1 MTAQTALAAIPDG
14 LRGPLLAEYGSIV
27 QNFAEHRWSPS
38 ELSGGKF
45 CEIVFTILDG
55 FAKASYSPTP
65 SKPRA
70 FDQACRVLEN
80 NAHVPRSFQI
90 LIPRLLPALFEV
102 RNNRGV
108 GHAGGDVDPNHMD
121 AVFVMNS
128 CSWITAELVRVF
140 HGVSTAEAQRV
151 VDGLV
156 ERRVPLLW
164 VGEDMRRVLD
174 PKMSLPDQV
183 LVLSSTSPDKVQSTD
198 LLKWT
203 DYKNP
208 TYFKKLLRDLH
219 KKRLI
224 ELSSDETTVLL
235 LPPGDKIASDV
246 IAKAAKQKKL

>member
-1 MTAQTALAAIPDG
+1 MTVQTALAAIPEG
-14 LRGPLLAEYGSIV
+14 LRDPLLAEYGSIV

-45 CEIVFTILDG
+45 CEIVFMILDG
-55 FAKASYSPTP
+55 FAKSSYAATP

-70 FDQACRVLEN
+70 FDQACRGLEN

-121 AVFVMNS
+121 AVFVMSS
-128 CSWITAELVRVF
+128 CSWIMAELVRVF
-140 HGVSTAEAQRV
+140 HGVATAEAQRI
-151 VDGLV
+151 VDGLI

-164 VGEDMRRVLD
+164 VGEDMRRILN
-174 PKMSLPDQV
+174 PEMSLRDQV
-183 LVLSSTSPDKVQSTD
+183 LLLSSTSPDKVQSAD

-203 DYKNP
+203 DYKNA
-208 TYFKKLLRDLH
+208 TYFRKLLRELH
-219 KKRLI
+219 RKRLI
-224 ELSSDETTVLL
+224 ELSADEQTVLL
-235 LPPGDKIASDV
+235 LPPGDKIASAL
-246 IAKAAKQKKL
+246 IAKAAKKKH

>member
-27 QNFAEHRWSPS
+27 QNFAERRWSPS

-55 FAKASYSPTP
+55 FARSAYAASP

-70 FDQACRVLEN
+70 FDQACRSLEN
-80 NAHVPRSFQI
+80 NSHVPRSFQI

-121 AVFVMNS
+121 AVFVMTS
-128 CSWITAELVRVF
+128 CSWVMAELVRVF
-140 HGVSTAEAQRV
+140 HSVSTAEAQRV

-164 VGEDMRRVLD
+164 VGEDMKRILD
-174 PKMSLPDQV
+174 PKMSLRDQV
-183 LVLSSTSPDKVQSTD
+183 LVLSSTSPDRVQSAD
-198 LLKWT
+198 LLRWT

-208 TYFKKLLRDLH
+208 TYFRKLLRDLH

-224 ELSSDETTVLL
+224 ELSADETTVTL
-235 LPPGDKIASDV
+235 LPPGDRIASDV
-246 IAKAAKQKKL
+246 MAKAANQKH

>member
-1 MTAQTALAAIPDG
+1 MSVQYALATIPEG
-14 LRGPLLAEYGSIV
+14 LRAPLLAEYSSIV
-27 QNFAEHRWSPS
+27 QNFVEHRWSPS

-45 CEIVFTILDG
+45 CEIVFTIIDG
-55 FAKASYSPTP
+55 YAKSSYAAAP

-70 FDQACRVLEN
+70 FDQACRALEN

-121 AVFVMNS
+121 ATLVMSS
-128 CSWITAELVRVF
+128 CSWVMAELVRVF
-140 HGVSTAEAQRV
+140 HGVSTAEAQRI

-164 VGEDMRRVLD
+164 IGEGMRRVLD
-174 PKMSLPDQV
+174 PTMSLRDQV
-183 LVLSSTSPDKVQSTD
+183 LVLLATSPDKVGSAD

-203 DYKNP
+203 DYKNSS
-208 TYFKKLLRDLH
+208 YFKKLLRELH
-219 KKRLI
+219 DKRFI
-224 ELSSDETTVLL
+224 EFSAASDTVLL
-235 LPPGDKIASDV
+235 LPPGDKIASELIV
-246 IAKAAKQKKL
+246 KASKRR